1 MRDYDLDYNTLFEFS
16 NSDPYGNVE
25 KSLSEL
31 FVELNH
37 HKNDL
42 NFPAIHNDIG
52 SFIQIMLG
60 SWNPEIIFE
69 MGSGYGHSAFWFLS
83 GSDNNLKKIYLTERR
98 KDLGEIFEN
107 LPWPEHWKEKMEY
120 HQADAFDVL
129 DPIKHIDLALIDG
142 VKADYLKF
150 LKIFESKM
158 HKDGIVLIDNSYW
171 RGSFL
176 NEEICL
182 KKDSAKKIKELHEY
196 IKLSDQWRATFIP
209 FKDGLTV
216 LKKL

>member
-1 MRDYDLDYNTLFEFS
+1 MRDYELNYNTLFEFS

-25 KSLSEL
+25 ESLSQL
-31 FVELNH
+31 FEELNH
-37 HKNDL
+37 HKSYL

-52 SFIQIMLG
+52 SFIQVMMG
-60 SWNPEIIFE
+60 MWKPKVVFE

-83 GSDNNLKKIYLTERR
+83 GNDNSLEKIYLTERR
-98 KDLGEIFEN
+98 SDLKEVFES
-107 LPWPEHWKEKMEY
+107 LPWPKEWMDKIGY

-129 DPIKHIDLALIDG
+129 EPIDHVDLALIDG

-150 LKIFESKM
+150 LKIFENKM
-158 HKDGIVLIDNSYW
+158 MKNGIVLIDNSYW

-176 NEEICL
+176 DEKIYS
-182 KKDSAKKIKELHEY
+182 KKASAQNIKELHDY
-196 IKLSDQWRATFIP
+196 IKLTNQWSATFIP
-209 FKDGLTV
+209 YQDGLTV